1 MPKFCIFYKLRN
13 FSKKNTKTNISE
25 KGMKINFKNTANIPS
40 FYNKVDRK
48 DFSIVSSNFYI
59 FVSCYYKYPS
69 HWIFPLLFTNF
80 HIPCISSILF
90 SLYIIFFFHG
100 IFSIF
105 IFQNLLYIY
114 IHIFSLPDIK
124 FFLSIL
130 SLFAGTLIFL
140 IEPETF
146 WFSYLVIHHRGYFY
160 RKDKI
165 HFHSFFDSIQIFPTF
180 KLAPL
185 SDITDEWRKGKKG
198 RGMKRGMS
206 EKKEKWRCRPGPAN
220 GLISKAP
227 QRGILGP
234 GRWWNSRSTGVS
246 EDIFAWTGWLGENL
260 RELLCCYEFLWLW
273 MRQGHRNGI
282 SQLSILNLHRFKS
295 SVVSAGGSFLQRF
308 LFPFL
313 I

>member
-1 MPKFCIFYKLRN
+1 MNFPFIIYQFPYFMHIFH
-13 FSKKNTKTNISE
+13 I
-25 KGMKINFKNTANIPS
+25 
-40 FYNKVDRK
+40 V
-48 DFSIVSSNFYI
+48 FSIYNILLSRNI
-59 FVSCYYKYPS
+59 F
-69 HWIFPLLFTNF
+69 HF
-80 HIPCISSILF
+80 HISKLT
-90 SLYIIFFFHG
+90 
-100 IFSIF
+100 
-105 IFQNLLYIY
+105 IY
-114 IHIFSLPDIK
+114 IHTYIFPSRYKIFPFNIVSLRMYTYISHWTRNLLI
-124 FFLSIL
+124 FISRNSSSWIFLSEGQG
-130 SLFAGTLIFL
+130 S
-140 IEPETF
+140 
-146 WFSYLVIHHRGYFY
+146 FSF
-160 RKDKI
+160 
-165 HFHSFFDSIQIFPTF
+165 FFFFDSIQIFPTF

>member
-1 MPKFCIFYKLRN
+1 MY
-13 FSKKNTKTNISE
+13 T
-25 KGMKINFKNTANIPS
+25 
-40 FYNKVDRK
+40 
-48 DFSIVSSNFYI
+48 YI
-59 FVSCYYKYPS
+59 S
-69 HWIFPLLFTNF
+69 HWTRNLL
-80 HIPCISSILF
+80 
-90 SLYIIFFFHG
+90 
-100 IFSIF
+100 IF
-105 IFQNLLYIY
+105 ISRNSSSWI
-114 IHIFSLPDIK
+114 
-124 FFLSIL
+124 FLSEGQG
-130 SLFAGTLIFL
+130 S
-140 IEPETF
+140 
-146 WFSYLVIHHRGYFY
+146 FSF
-160 RKDKI
+160 
-165 HFHSFFDSIQIFPTF
+165 FFFDSIQIFPTF